1 MHTSSILPVL
11 LCTTLLQ
18 LSAVIGAKNLVLIGG
33 GLDDDNAPIWNKII
47 DLAGGVGV
55 ARVGIVTAASFD
67 PLDSAEYYEEMLLLY
82 GAAETY
88 WIPVHEANKPANSDP
103 TVVSNIRRMT
113 GFMFGGGDQSRVT
126 NSFFNEPGRVES
138 PALTAIRETYEAGA
152 VLAGSS
158 AGIACHPW
166 AVMIAGG
173 VTYNGLRYGSF
184 PLGSESSSSD
194 LVYDPFGGLGML
206 YDYIIDSHFSE
217 RGREGR
223 LIRLVADTRSGP
235 RGVQYAFGVDED
247 TALVITDGDTAQAV
261 GEVVGIAGVGIVDLS
276 RAFVDPGSQYFRIL
290 DVHGH
295 YLTQGDRINLRT
307 LTVTYDTSW
316 KSNLAGNEF
325 YDNALTSNNIFGG
338 HILGRVHSEFVRV
351 STSLFDSRLD
361 FTTTGATVENNPRFQ
376 VTFTQEPGLST
387 GYGGYSP
394 VTGYWEISYSNLKIN
409 INAL

>member
-1 MHTSSILPVL
+1 MYPRLPVF
-11 LCTTLLQ
+11 LCATVLLQ
-18 LSAVIGAKNLVLIGG
+18 LWAVLGAKNLVLIGG

-47 DLAGGVGV
+47 ELAGGVGV

-88 WIPVHEANKPANSDP
+88 WIPVHEANRPANSDP
-103 TVVSNIRRMT
+103 TVVSEIRRMT
-113 GFMFGGGDQSRVT
+113 GFIFGGGDQSRVT
-126 NSFFNEPGRVES
+126 NSFFNQPGRVES

-152 VLAGSS
+152 VMSGSS
-158 AGIACHPW
+158 AGVACQPW
-166 AVMIAGG
+166 SVMIAGG
-173 VTYNGLRYGSF
+173 VSYNGLRYGSF
-184 PLGSESSSSD
+184 PYGTENSSSD

-206 YDYIIDSHFSE
+206 FDFVLDSHFSE

-223 LIRLVADTRSGP
+223 LVRLIADTRSSP
-235 RGVQYAFGVDED
+235 RGVQYGIGIDED
-247 TALVITDGDTAQAV
+247 TALVITDADTAQAV
-261 GEVVGIAGVGIVDLS
+261 GEVIGIAGVNIIDLS
-276 RAFVDPGSQYFRIL
+276 RAFVDPGSPLFRIL
-290 DVHGH
+290 NVHGH

-307 LTVTYDTSW
+307 LAVTFDTTW
-316 KSNLAGNEF
+316 KWNLEGEEMYN
-325 YDNALTSNNIFGG
+325 NALTSNNIFGG
-338 HILGRVHSEFVRV
+338 HILGRDHSEFVRV

-376 VTFTQEPGLST
+376 VTFTQDPELST

-394 VTGYWEISYSNLKIN
+394 VTGLWEISYSNLLIN